1 MMRTDRRR
9 GIGRLAARRLALAVP
24 VLMLTSVV
32 VFGLAAASPF
42 DPLAGYLGDRYLTA
56 GVAEQAQLRETL
68 GLDDP
73 WYQQYLRWMG
83 DLLTGDLGTSRVY
96 GQPVADVLAERLPW
110 TILLAGTA
118 LALAIVLALA
128 LGVWTAWRQG
138 GVVDRVVT
146 AVAHALEGIPPFV
159 VALAA
164 IGIFALGLSWLPV
177 AGLTDAG
184 AGVSVAQVAR
194 HIVLPAGVLA
204 ISQLPWLLLHVRQS
218 LLGAFGEDHVTGA
231 RSRGLPARV
240 VVLRHALPTALLPFI
255 TIAGTRLP
263 ELVTGAILVE
273 AVFSWPGVAEA
284 VVRSATQMDF
294 PLLAALTLLAAVV
307 VLLGSLIA
315 DVLYAVLD
323 PRVATDG

>member
-1 MMRTDRRR
+1 MRTDRRR
-9 GIGRLAARRLALAVP
+9 GIGRLALRRLALAVP
-24 VLMLTSVV
+24 VLALTSVV
-32 VFGLAAASPF
+32 IFGLAAASPF

-56 GVAEQAQLRETL
+56 GAAEQAQLRETL
-68 GLDDP
+68 GLNDP
-73 WYQQYLRWMG
+73 WYQQYLRWMA
-83 DLLTGDLGTSRVY
+83 DLASGDLGTSRVY
-96 GQPVADVLAERLPW
+96 RQPVSDVLVERLPW

-118 LALAIVLALA
+118 LVLALLLALA

-138 GVVDRVVT
+138 GAIDRAVT
-146 AVAHALEGIPPFV
+146 ALAHALEGVPPFV
-159 VALAA
+159 VALGA
-164 IGIFALGLSWLPV
+164 IGVFALGLSWLPV

-184 AGVSVAQVAR
+184 AELSVGQVAR

-231 RSRGLPARV
+231 RARGLPARV
-240 VVLRHALPTALLPFI
+240 VVLRHALPTALLPFV
-255 TIAGTRLP
+255 TLAGARLP

-284 VVRSATQMDF
+284 VVRSATELDF
-294 PLLAALTLLAAVV
+294 PLLAALTLLTAVV
-307 VLLGSLIA
+307 VLLGSLLA

>member
-1 MMRTDRRR
+1 MTRTDRRR
-9 GIGRLAARRLALAVP
+9 EIGRMALRRLAMAVP
-24 VLMLTSVV
+24 VLVLVSVV

-56 GVAEQAQLRETL
+56 GAAEQEQLRETL

-73 WYQQYLRWMG
+73 WHLQYVRWAG
-83 DLLTGDLGTSRVY
+83 GLVTGDLGTSRVY
-96 GQPVADVLAERLPW
+96 GQPVIDVLMERLPW
-110 TILLAGTA
+110 TLLLAGTA
-118 LALAIVLALA
+118 LGLAVVMALG

-138 GVVDRVVT
+138 GFADRVVT
-146 AVAHALEGIPPFV
+146 TVAHALEGVPPFV

-164 IGIFALGLSWLPV
+164 IGVFALGLSWLPV

-184 AGVSVAQVAR
+184 AALSVGQVAR
-194 HIVLPAGVLA
+194 HLVLPAGVLA
-204 ISQLPWLLLHVRQS
+204 IAQLPWLLLHVRQS
-218 LLGAFGEDHVTGA
+218 LIGAFGSDHVTGA
-231 RSRGLPARV
+231 RSRGVPART
-240 VVLRHALPTALLPFI
+240 VVLRHALPTALLPFV
-255 TIAGTRLP
+255 TLVGARLP

-284 VVRSATQMDF
+284 VVRSAMQVDF

-315 DVLYAVLD
+315 DILYAVLD